1 MEACRAKAL
10 RADHPYRND
19 ATHARKRMEATRY
32 VAADGTDC
40 VKSRRGPE
48 DRPED
53 RRPRLSWQ
61 TGFQPVGT
69 VHGRPEARLPS
80 QPGRLFSAARGLFT
94 QSGQE
99 ASTLSNPPS
108 AIANPQFKAPAS
120 FSRRLRWN
128 AFA

>member
-19 ATHARKRMEATRY
+19 ATDAHKRIEATRY
-32 VAADGTDC
+32 VAADGTDR

-48 DRPED
+48 Y

-94 QSGQE
+94 QSGQD
-99 ASTLSNPPS
+99 AGTLSNPLS

-120 FSRRLRWN
+120 FPRRLRWN